1 MGISTVMAIVLSF
14 AIVATAV
21 WLINWILRGGTMLK
35 TKTFQWAAIAAVV
48 VTAVV
53 AVTILVLQVM

>member
-1 MGISTVMAIVLSF
+1 
-14 AIVATAV
+14 
-21 WLINWILRGGTMLK
+21 MLK